1 MTDQSNRVL
10 QPVSAA
16 EAGQKLLQFLE
27 RRFALPPTMLHRW
40 IRTGQIRCNGKR
52 CKPFQH
58 VAEGDAVRLPPFALR
73 LPPSA
78 GPQNAPSAPLL
89 KRVPDRAAERPLLP
103 LPPLVYE
110 SPDLFVFNKIAGL
123 PVHPGTGHSDSLT
136 TRLHAVADGLFCPTP
151 AHRLDKDTSGLLLVA
166 RSYTRLRALQE
177 AFAVRGLVKE
187 YLAWVEG
194 SWQEGPAQLLRDCLS
209 KQYTGTHEK
218 VEVYKAKTGAR
229 AAEDKGHEAACL
241 VSCLHRDNVNRVNRV
256 NGEMAKMGG
265 HQPRSLMHIRLLT
278 GKTHQIRVQLAS
290 RGHPLCG
297 DVKYGSRQ
305 RPPFKLHA
313 MRLIL
318 QDGTCFE
325 ALPPWQGNW
334 EVLQLPPPLALPVL
348 VPARFAL

>member
-1 MTDQSNRVL
+1 MTDQPNKVL

-27 RRFALPPTMLHRW
+27 RRLALPPTMLHRW

-58 VAEGDAVRLPPFALR
+58 VSEGDAVRLPPFALS
-73 LPPSA
+73 LTPDSSPPSA
-78 GPQNAPSAPLL
+78 PPAPL
-89 KRVPDRAAERPLLP
+89 PAQGAELGAELAPTACPPLP

-110 SPDLFVFNKIAGL
+110 SPDLFVFNKTAGL

-136 TRLHAVADGLFCPTP
+136 TRLHAVADELFCPTP

-177 AFAVRGLVKE
+177 AFADRGLIKE

-194 SWQEGPAQLLRDCLS
+194 LWPEGPAQLLRDTLF

-218 VEVYKAKTGAR
+218 VEVCRPKPPKST
-229 AAEDKGHEAACL
+229 AEDTTASKGEAACL
-241 VSCLHRDNVNRVNRV
+241 VSCLHRIPGQD
-256 NGEMAKMGG
+256 GQKA
-265 HQPRSLMHIRLLT
+265 RSLMHIRLFT

-290 RGHPLCG
+290 RGHPLWG

-318 QDGTCFE
+318 QDGSEFE
-325 ALPPWQGNW
+325 ALPPWQGSW
-334 EVLQLPPPLALPVL
+334 QVGHLPPPLPLASCP
-348 VPARFAL
+348 